1 MKLAAPAGY
10 ALATSG
16 RLNPASGRYENDGVT
31 TQFGLYLAQGLISEA
46 LPKAAA
52 ELADAVA
59 ALDWSGTGEAALAIF
74 KNPET
79 AKITTAGTFFKLGL
93 LLFDGGF
100 YRESGEALQKCALLD
115 TEKFNLFTV
124 NAWLGHL
131 QDLLGEREKAL
142 DFYREALKND
152 TGRTM
157 RHDQW
162 GLKVDRAWVEER
174 LKTPFTWKR

>member
-1 MKLAAPAGY
+1 VRP
-10 ALATSG
+10 
-16 RLNPASGRYENDGVT
+16 
-31 TQFGLYLAQGLISEA
+31 
-46 LPKAAA
+46 
-52 ELADAVA
+52 
-59 ALDWSGTGEAALAIF
+59 
-74 KNPET
+74 
-79 AKITTAGTFFKLGL
+79 
-93 LLFDGGF
+93 
-100 YRESGEALQKCALLD
+100 LD